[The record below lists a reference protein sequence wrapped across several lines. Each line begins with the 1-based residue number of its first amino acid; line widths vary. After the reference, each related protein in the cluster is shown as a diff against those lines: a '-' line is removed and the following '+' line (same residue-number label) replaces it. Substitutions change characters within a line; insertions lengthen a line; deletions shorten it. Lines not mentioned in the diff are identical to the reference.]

1 MVLQHGGLVT
11 AAELIAKLIAAY
23 EMQDPEVEVEF
34 YSDMT
39 NETFIIDGAEMID
52 GKLIITGE
60 PE

>member
-1 MVLQHGGLVT
+1 MTG
-11 AAELIAKLIAAY
+11 AELIAKLIAIY
-23 EMQDPEVEVEF
+23 EMQEPEVEVEF